1 MSRLTWRNPKDGKIY
16 LYAEDADVV
25 GKLAK
30 YEDLEEQCIE
40 ENQCGLRELIVKW
53 KAFFDDIAEL
63 YDYRKA
69 EEQGLLLMP
78 PVYIGQ
84 TVYRINE
91 GAENPIIPMAV
102 TSIQYNGAT
111 KPFNKIFCVELGFG
125 DLFEYRFTDIGV
137 TLFRTREE
145 AEVALA
151 EKGGAE

>member
-1 MSRLTWRNPKDGKIY
+1 MGRLTWRNPDDGKIY

-25 GKLAK
+25 GKLAE
-30 YEDLEEQCIE
+30 YED
-40 ENQCGLRELIVKW
+40 
-53 KAFFDDIAEL
+53 
-63 YDYRKA
+63 A
-69 EEQGLLLMP
+69 EEQGLFLMP

-91 GAENPIIPMAV
+91 GAENPIIPVGV

-125 DLFEYRFTDIGV
+125 DLFEYRFSDIGITV
-137 TLFRTREE
+137 FLTREE
-145 AEVALA
+145 AESALA